1 MSNPPPRPSDMLAAE
16 LLIPPI
22 SATFPTPYIYVS
34 NRNDPSPEGDLIS
47 IFSIEKDGTPKLVK
61 EVRSGLKH
69 LRGMSFG
76 GPDDRWLVA
85 GGVFGGGV
93 RVFERTEAGRNL
105 AVVASSPIAADSPT
119 GFLWV

>member
-1 MSNPPPRPSDMLAAE
+1 MSNPPHRPSDMLAAE

-22 SATFPTPYIYVS
+22 SVTFPTPYIYVS